1 MQSLVRVRSGGP
13 SPDGSRTSATRSSWA
28 VAAPT
33 TPRPSYGRR
42 TTGSSW
48 KTFHDAAAWG
58 ELVLN
63 ATGGAVGLQVLAMAG
78 ADNLEG
84 KVLVDISNPMDPA
97 SGFPPTLVVADTDSM
112 GERIQRAYP
121 GARVVKSLNTMN
133 CDVMVRPELVPGDHV
148 VFVAGEDGEAKA
160 MVTAL
165 LGEFGWPAERV
176 LDLGGIEAAQGHR
189 DVPPALD
196 TGCTARS
203 GATTTS
209 TSRSTRAEPVRPG
222 PASETESQ
230 RRMSR

>member
-1 MQSLVRVRSGGP
+1 MRYAVLGTGAVGRAIAGRLNDLGHEVVM
-13 SPDGSRTSATRSSWA
+13 GSRSADNPTALAWA
-28 VAAPT
+28 QDNGVEL
-33 TPRPSYGRR
+33 
-42 TTGSSW
+42 

-63 ATGGAVGLQVLAMAG
+63 ATGGAVSLEVLAMAG

-97 SGFPPTLVVADTDSM
+97 SGFPPTLVVANTDSM
-112 GERIQRAYP
+112 GEQIQRAYP

-176 LDLGGIEAAQGHR
+176 LDLGGIQAARATEMYLPLWIRLYGAVGGHHNFNIQVNQG
-189 DVPPALD
+189 
-196 TGCTARS
+196 
-203 GATTTS
+203 
-209 TSRSTRAEPVRPG
+209 
-222 PASETESQ
+222 
-230 RRMSR
+230 